1 MPVHDL
7 FSSSHSERA
16 APFAPRRETERRC
29 GPNHPTLTSS
39 QSGRSPIGHRKRPGR
54 PVAAESASRTSSWRR
69 GDRAGSGEARRTSL
83 AFIRIRSRRAPHVGQ
98 SDASGNASA
107 GRSHTPLSTACV
119 EEKRRTTLE
128 DGSLGSERGND
139 SERRARERVR
149 TRSHPGSCRGSA
161 VAFPDLAG
169 ALSFAIPRARR
180 LALDGCAASQNSQR
194 RISFDIFF
202 CGVEIDPEAAEATT
216 SFAHPR
222 EIRIAETRRREASCT
237 GVTCITRT
245 RAPRA

>member
-1 MPVHDL
+1 MQGFRVRDANL
-7 FSSSHSERA
+7 WSVRGRA
-16 APFAPRRETERRC
+16 SAKREARQARAKEKKSARFR
-29 GPNHPTLTSS
+29 
-39 QSGRSPIGHRKRPGR
+39 IGEYLG
-54 PVAAESASRTSSWRR
+54 R

-161 VAFPDLAG
+161 DAFPDLAG
-169 ALSFAIPRARR
+169 ALSLAIPRARR
-180 LALDGCAASQNSQR
+180 LALAGCAEPRPERPPKHA
-194 RISFDIFF
+194 ISTKTKFKQFF
-202 CGVEIDPEAAEATT
+202 FGAVAKSI
-216 SFAHPR
+216 
-222 EIRIAETRRREASCT
+222 RRRRRRPHRSRTHASFESLKLV
-237 GVTCITRT
+237 GVKHHVRG
-245 RAPRA
+245 